1 VEAKRKQL
9 QAALLSSN
17 VRRAKQFY
25 KVTVK
30 VLARRCKLAMLCWRY
45 MLNQPGRRV

>member
-1 VEAKRKQL
+1 MEAKRKQL

-25 KVTVK
+25 KVIVK
-30 VLARRCKLAMLCWRY
+30 VRTCRDVAVPLRRW
-45 MLNQPGRRV
+45 QPSGKGAL